1 MSASAFI
8 AQIAPIAVQLRVEGS
23 PIFPSVRIAQAGLE
37 TGWKIPSWNNLGG
50 YKVGSGKP
58 NEWWD
63 GSSVKK
69 GTWEVINGQRVDT
82 TANFRAYKSVYHFYK
97 DQDLL
102 FQLPRYARVRTS
114 KSPEEQCVAL
124 QLCGY
129 ATDPA
134 YPGKL
139 MSIIRQY
146 NLIRYDEEAK
156 KTMEDIKK
164 LQQEVEALRKEVSSM
179 SNQIGALL
187 GAHAMDEV
195 PIWARA
201 AVDAAIAAGVVDT
214 PHGGSLDF
222 YRFVTI
228 LHRAGLIPNT
238 RK

>member
-1 MSASAFI
+1 MTRDEFFRTL
-8 AQIAPIAVQLRVEGS
+8 APHAIRARLDGS
-23 PIFPSVRIAQAGLE
+23 PLFVSVRLAQNLLE
-37 TGWKIPSWNNLGG
+37 TGGVIHPWFNLGG
-50 YKVGSGKP
+50 IKVGSGKP

-63 GSSVKK
+63 GSYVQK
-69 GTWEVINGQRVDT
+69 GTWEVVNGQRVDT
-82 TANFRAYKSVYHFYK
+82 TAAFRAYKSIYHFYK

-102 FQLPRYARVRTS
+102 FQLPRYARVRTA
-114 KSPEEQCVAL
+114 KTPEEQCVAL

-222 YRFVTI
+222 YRI
-228 LHRAGLIPNT
+228 LTVMHRKGLF
-238 RK
+238 

>member
-1 MSASAFI
+1 
-8 AQIAPIAVQLRVEGS
+8 
-23 PIFPSVRIAQAGLE
+23 
-37 TGWKIPSWNNLGG
+37 
-50 YKVGSGKP
+50 
-58 NEWWD
+58 
-63 GSSVKK
+63 
-69 GTWEVINGQRVDT
+69 
-82 TANFRAYKSVYHFYK
+82 
-97 DQDLL
+97 
-102 FQLPRYARVRTS
+102 
-114 KSPEEQCVAL
+114 
-124 QLCGY
+124 
-129 ATDPA
+129 
-134 YPGKL
+134 

-222 YRFVTI
+222 YRI
-228 LHRAGLIPNT
+228 LTVMHRKGLF
-238 RK
+238 

>member
-1 MSASAFI
+1 MTRTEFFATL
-8 AQIAPIAVQLRVEGS
+8 APHAIRARKEGS
-23 PIFPSVRIAQAGLE
+23 PLFVSVRLAQNLLE
-37 TGWKIPSWNNLGG
+37 TGGKIHSWNNLGG
-50 YKVGSGKP
+50 IKVGSGKP

-195 PIWARA
+195 PIWARE

-222 YRFVTI
+222 YRI
-228 LHRAGLIPNT
+228 LTVMHRKGLF
-238 RK
+238 